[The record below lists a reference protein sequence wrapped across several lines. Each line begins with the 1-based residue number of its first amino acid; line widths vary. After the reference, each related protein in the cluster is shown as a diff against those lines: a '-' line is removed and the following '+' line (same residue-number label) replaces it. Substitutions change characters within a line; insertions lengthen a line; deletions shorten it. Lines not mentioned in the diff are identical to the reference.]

1 MRPIWRSWRF
11 RTWPTSCRP
20 RRRSATGRTMTDN
33 PKFEA
38 LGLPP
43 DVIEKGGVEILRA
56 SVVDGAVSVALRR
69 AFDDPFTWGVLL
81 VDLARHAARVYA
93 METDVSEDD
102 AMAEISAGIQAELD
116 DPTDPGS
123 TQAIN

>member
-1 MRPIWRSWRF
+1 M
-11 RTWPTSCRP
+11 
-20 RRRSATGRTMTDN
+20 AD

-38 LGLPP
+38 LSVPP
-43 DVIEKGGVEILRA
+43 DALEKGGHEVLRA
-56 SVVDGAVSVALRR
+56 SIVDGGVSVALRR
-69 AFDDPFTWGVLL
+69 SFDDPFTWGVLL

-93 METDVSEDD
+93 LETDVSEDE
-102 AMAEISAGIQAELD
+102 AMAAIAAGIRAEME

>member
-1 MRPIWRSWRF
+1 MS
-11 RTWPTSCRP
+11 
-20 RRRSATGRTMTDN
+20 DN

-43 DVIEKGGVEILRA
+43 DVIEKGGIEILRA

-69 AFDDPFTWGVLL
+69 AFDDPFTWGVLF
-81 VDLARHAARVYA
+81 VDLARHAARIYA
-93 METDVSEDD
+93 LETQISEEE
-102 AMAEISAGIQAELD
+102 ALASIRSGFEAEFD
-116 DPTDPGS
+116 CPTDNGS

>member
-1 MRPIWRSWRF
+1 MSE
-11 RTWPTSCRP
+11 
-20 RRRSATGRTMTDN
+20 

-38 LGLPP
+38 LALPP
-43 DVIEKGGVEILRA
+43 DVLEKGGVEILRA

-93 METDVSEDD
+93 METDVSEEE
-102 AMAEISAGIQAELD
+102 AMAAIAAGMRAEIE

>member
-1 MRPIWRSWRF
+1 MS
-11 RTWPTSCRP
+11 
-20 RRRSATGRTMTDN
+20 DN

-43 DVIEKGGVEILRA
+43 DVLQKGGIEILRA

-69 AFDDPFTWGVLL
+69 AFDDPFTWGVLF

-93 METDVSEDD
+93 LETDISEED
-102 AMAEISAGIQAELD
+102 AMAAIAAGMRAEIE